1 MNPAPAA
8 PVPTNPLWRLEMS
21 TADTSAAKQSTGR
34 LTVAWAL
41 VGVPLA
47 YGVYETL
54 TRVTA
59 LFG

>member
-1 MNPAPAA
+1 MSTAHNPGAPAA
-8 PVPTNPLWRLEMS
+8 VK
-21 TADTSAAKQSTGR
+21 ASTGK
-34 LTVAWAL
+34 LAVAWAL

>member
-1 MNPAPAA
+1 
-8 PVPTNPLWRLEMS
+8 MS
-21 TADTSAAKQSTGR
+21 TPNTSPAKRSTGK

>member
-1 MNPAPAA
+1 MSTHHNAGTDTPVNAAPAKVA
-8 PVPTNPLWRLEMS
+8 
-21 TADTSAAKQSTGR
+21 
-34 LTVAWAL
+34 VAWAL

>member
-1 MNPAPAA
+1 M
-8 PVPTNPLWRLEMS
+8 
-21 TADTSAAKQSTGR
+21 SAAQTPVTRSTGK
-34 LTVAWAL
+34 LVIAWAL

-54 TRVTA
+54 TRVAA